1 MDGMWKEYLLGK
13 KNNNNNNEN
22 KRTELCWERTSA

>member
-1 MDGMWKEYLLGK
+1 MDGIWKEYLLGK